1 MDGGVGDKYKPSL
14 EKVCLFVCLFVC
26 WVNSEDAMSTFC
38 AGKFKH
44 F

>member
-14 EKVCLFVCLFVC
+14 EKVCLFVC